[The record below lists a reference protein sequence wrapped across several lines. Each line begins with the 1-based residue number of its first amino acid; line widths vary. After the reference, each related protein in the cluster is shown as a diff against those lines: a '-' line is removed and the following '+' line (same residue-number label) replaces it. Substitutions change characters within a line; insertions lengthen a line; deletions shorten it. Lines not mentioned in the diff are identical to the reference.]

1 MTIREALNN
10 GFSLLQQGEIETP
23 FLDAVVL
30 LSDVLGISK
39 EILFASY
46 PETMD
51 EENTARFLDHI
62 TSRLNGIPV
71 SYIRKKKEFFGL
83 EFYVD
88 RRVLVPRPDTETIVE
103 TAIGLI
109 DRTPSVQSVHDLC
122 TGSGCIAIALKK
134 TRPALY
140 VTASDISGEALQ
152 VLRLNAR
159 NLLRNE
165 LPHYQSDLMKSVP
178 GTFDMIVSNPP
189 YLSEADMGV
198 LRGKGWPE
206 PESALYGGKNGLSVI
221 EKLIAECIDS
231 LRNDG
236 YLLLEGGFDQA
247 GKIKK
252 LMESMSFSDII
263 IYKDLAGRDRVVS
276 GRKS

>member
-1 MTIREALNN
+1 MTIREALYK
-10 GFSLLQQGEIETP
+10 GFSQLQQGEIETP

-30 LSDVLGISK
+30 LSDVLDIAK
-39 EILFASY
+39 EKLFASY

-51 EENTARFLDHI
+51 EENTVRFLDHI
-62 TSRLNGIPV
+62 TFRLSGTPV

-88 RRVLVPRPDTETIVE
+88 HRVLVPRPDTETIVE
-103 TAIGLI
+103 TALELI
-109 DRTPSVQSVHDLC
+109 DNAPAVQSVHDLC

-140 VTASDISGEALQ
+140 VTASDISEEALQ
-152 VLRLNAR
+152 VFRLNAR

-165 LPHYQSDLMKSVP
+165 LPHFKSDLMKNVP

-189 YLSEADMGV
+189 YLSEAEIDV
-198 LRGKGWPE
+198 LKGKGWPE
-206 PESALYGGKNGLSVI
+206 PEFALCGGKNGLSVI
-221 EKLIAECIDS
+221 EKLIGECRDS

-236 YLLLEGGFDQA
+236 YLLLEGGFTQA
-247 GKIKK
+247 GKIKN
-252 LMESMSFSDII
+252 LMVSSGFSDII
-263 IYKDLAGRDRVVS
+263 VRKDLAGRERVVA